1 MEMHA
6 LIETLRS
13 RLSSWT
19 AEPVP
24 EHHRQRQ
31 QAAVLVLIRSGRD
44 PRAVLTLRSAA
55 LTAHAGEVSF
65 VGGKQ
70 DQSDRSL
77 EATAL
82 RETQEELGVPG
93 EALEIVSPLPGLV
106 SKHGLWVTPFVALMN
121 ESTVLK
127 PNSSEVSE
135 VFEVPIAWL
144 QDDPRMTTE
153 RLERQGEVQMAPV
166 YEYRGYRIWGLTALI
181 LWDFIRIGLL
191 APSAAVGPVL

>member
-1 MEMHA
+1 M
-6 LIETLRS
+6 
-13 RLSSWT
+13 
-19 AEPVP
+19 
-24 EHHRQRQ
+24 
-31 QAAVLVLIRSGRD
+31 
-44 PRAVLTLRSAA
+44 LTLRSAA
-55 LTAHAGEVSF
+55 LSAHAGEVSF

>member
-1 MEMHA
+1 MEMSA

-13 RLSSWT
+13 RLLAWT

-24 EHHRQRQ
+24 DQHRQRR
-31 QAAVLVLIRSGRD
+31 QAAVLVLIRTGQN
-44 PRAVLTLRSAA
+44 PRAVLTLRSKS
-55 LTAHAGEVSF
+55 LNAHAGEVSF

-70 DQSDRSL
+70 DQSDLSL

-121 ESTVLK
+121 ESTALK
-127 PNSSEVSE
+127 PNLSEVSE

-144 QDDPRMTTE
+144 QDDPRTTTE

-166 YEYRGYRIWGLTALI
+166 YVYRGYRIWGLTALI

-191 APSAAVGPVL
+191 TPSATVDPVL